1 MEGGHGF
8 KHQEAS
14 SIRWLL
20 SPNLTGVSPVDGES
34 GDGAREREQQVQRP

>member
-1 MEGGHGF
+1 MGGGHDF

-20 SPNLTGVSPVDGES
+20 SPNLKGVSPVNGES
-34 GDGAREREQQVQRP
+34 RGGAREREQQVQRP